1 MDGEGR
7 LEVASE
13 EQLYVLLGLRDDSE
27 KAQKDWQDDSQHNHS
42 SVTNIYLDLG
52 GATIYVDDHI
62 PNEWVILYNKDKL
75 KMKLGALFTS
85 R

>member
-27 KAQKDWQDDSQHNHS
+27 KAQKD
-42 SVTNIYLDLG
+42 
-52 GATIYVDDHI
+52 
-62 PNEWVILYNKDKL
+62 
-75 KMKLGALFTS
+75 
-85 R
+85 